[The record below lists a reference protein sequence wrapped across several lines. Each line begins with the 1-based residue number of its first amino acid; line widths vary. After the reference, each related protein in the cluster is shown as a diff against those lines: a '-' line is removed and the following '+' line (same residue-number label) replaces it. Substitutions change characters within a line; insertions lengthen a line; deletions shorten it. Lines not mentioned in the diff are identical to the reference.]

1 MTAARSG
8 SPDAKTF
15 SLASSV
21 PDFLTVTPHIICR
34 PSAMCARPRDRRF
47 SSGLLDMSDA
57 APELAT
63 DGIDVLWDF
72 SRTDEGRALWQVTPG
87 SVLTTLIPG
96 GQRNHSSIM
105 RNTNQ
110 IRTGNESVSLVAGE
124 HSTRPAASSPECT
137 SRSNSIFSFIRV
149 CVAEWRK
156 MMFAATTWRTG

>member
-21 PDFLTVTPHIICR
+21 PDFLIVTPHIICR
-34 PSAMCARPRDRRF
+34 PSAMCSRPRDRRV
-47 SSGLLDMSDA
+47 SSGLLGMSDA
-57 APELAT
+57 APRPAT

-96 GQRNHSSIM
+96 GQRNHSSII
-105 RNTNQ
+105 RKTNKKP
-110 IRTGNESVSLVAGE
+110 TGNELAPLDAGGN
-124 HSTRPAASSPECT
+124 R
-137 SRSNSIFSFIRV
+137 
-149 CVAEWRK
+149 
-156 MMFAATTWRTG
+156 